1 MKTKF
6 LVVLIAIIA
15 IAAYAFFAEAGIR
28 RSSVEAS
35 GVLKEDEAIVSIPPE
50 LALLTMGED
59 QKQGASPEL
68 STGKPK
74 SLKPV
79 GAIYKVNVVPG
90 DLVKEGDVLL
100 RVAETEA
107 SNNLRKVQAQY
118 DLVSATIESL
128 SDKKDELQDRKSDL
142 ESKESTLK
150 ANRAKMVNEF
160 NAKYSSGKAGI
171 DQMNKQLSQLKSS
184 GSDQATI
191 AKLEAQIEQATAD
204 LEAGRKQFN
213 SALGEIDNGLDTIS
227 DAKKKIDDGAK
238 ELSDRADVF
247 NKVKKQAEVALA
259 MAKNIVSE
267 TEVKATGN
275 GRITGFKVMEGSV
288 VYPGQRVV
296 SIAREEKLKL
306 DIYIP
311 LKDIGRVK
319 KGDPAEV
326 KVDAKPGRVFRG
338 EVVQIGGKAIF
349 APSNITTDELE
360 LVKVVKV
367 VIEVENENGFLKA
380 GMPADVRIN

>member
-1 MKTKF
+1 MKAK
-6 LVVLIAIIA
+6 LAVVLITVIA
-15 IAAYAFFAEAGIR
+15 IASYTFFAEAGIG
-28 RSSVEAS
+28 RSSVVAS
-35 GVLKEDEAIVSIPPE
+35 GVLEEDEAIVSISPE
-50 LALLTMGED
+50 LALLTMSEE
-59 QKQGASPEL
+59 QKQGVSPEL
-68 STGKPK
+68 TTGEPK

-90 DLVKEGDVLL
+90 DLVKKGDVLL

-128 SDKKDELQDRKSDL
+128 SDKKGELQDKKSDL
-142 ESKESTLK
+142 EGKESTLK
-150 ANRAKMVNEF
+150 ANRAKMVKEF
-160 NAKYSSGKAGI
+160 NAKYSSGKADI

-184 GSDQATI
+184 GADQAII
-191 AKLEAQIEQATAD
+191 AELKAQIEQAAAG
-204 LEAGRKQFN
+204 LEAGRRQFN
-213 SALGEIDNGLDTIS
+213 SALGEIDNGLDDIS
-227 DAKKKIDDGAK
+227 DAKKKIDDGVK

-288 VYPGQRVV
+288 VYPGQRVA
-296 SIAREEKLKL
+296 SIAREGKLRL

-311 LKDIGRVK
+311 LRDIDKVK
-319 KGDPAEV
+319 RRYPAEV
-326 KVDAKPGRVFRG
+326 KVDAKPGRIFRG

-349 APSNITTDELE
+349 PPSNITTDELE

-380 GMPADVRIN
+380 GMPADVKIN